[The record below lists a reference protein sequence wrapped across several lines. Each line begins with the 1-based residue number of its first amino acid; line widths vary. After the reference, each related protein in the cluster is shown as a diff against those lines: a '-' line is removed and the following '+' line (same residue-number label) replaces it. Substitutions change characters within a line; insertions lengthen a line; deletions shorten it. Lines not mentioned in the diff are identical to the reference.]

1 MFWVANRFFQF
12 QNTKYYN
19 YYYLSFF
26 FRAHGVGG
34 PSKEKTVKAGQDEQ
48 RPVSTARGI
57 QKKRG
62 DPRHEGNVCNEPRNS
77 PRPSDVAQ
85 DLERGLQ
92 RLNLG
97 LTLGNALLVGNA
109 SIDALRLD
117 LLVVEKRGLEFLCFF
132 MFFLTFILTY
142 SILF

>member
-1 MFWVANRFFQF
+1 MKKKERSSRDRRSVGNQP
-12 QNTKYYN
+12 QNWP
-19 YYYLSFF
+19 
-26 FRAHGVGG
+26 RA
-34 PSKEKTVKAGQDEQ
+34 
-48 RPVSTARGI
+48 
-57 QKKRG
+57 
-62 DPRHEGNVCNEPRNS
+62 
-77 PRPSDVAQ
+77 SDVAQ

-142 SILF
+142 SNFG

>member
-1 MFWVANRFFQF
+1 MVRSVLAVSSSDFEIEGDGTFNFEGLHTLSISQLLNNRYSASPQVAFSKKTQVSYSCGKMKKKERSSRDRGSVGNQP
-12 QNTKYYN
+12 QNWP
-19 YYYLSFF
+19 
-26 FRAHGVGG
+26 RA
-34 PSKEKTVKAGQDEQ
+34 
-48 RPVSTARGI
+48 
-57 QKKRG
+57 
-62 DPRHEGNVCNEPRNS
+62 
-77 PRPSDVAQ
+77 SDVAQ

-132 MFFLTFILTY
+132 HV
-142 SILF
+142 